1 MEFRWDN
8 NKSNFAQISTIL
20 LQLQMWKEPL
30 HAVKWDIFNY
40 HRDKAST
47 ELNLR
52 VGSPSNSSFF
62 LPVRRI
68 ILLLPFGASMLC
80 VSYSSSVRQFLSLFD
95 ATFFLLV
102 SVYFDRKI
110 TPAYEITRWVEYSGL
125 ARNFEGALLLNEWSF
140 RPLIGL
146 ILKSFFRCIQ
156 FGVCL

>member
-1 MEFRWDN
+1 MENQRRSYIAEGFNGIEMRQQQKQLCTNLHHLTSVADVER
-8 NKSNFAQISTIL
+8 AVTCGQITYY
-20 LQLQMWKEPL
+20 
-30 HAVKWDIFNY
+30 IFNY
-40 HRDKAST
+40 HRYKAST

-110 TPAYEITRWVEYSGL
+110 TPAYEITR
-125 ARNFEGALLLNEWSF
+125 
-140 RPLIGL
+140 
-146 ILKSFFRCIQ
+146 
-156 FGVCL
+156 